1 MIALNRRQL
10 VAASAGMFA
19 ACALG
24 ADMGAGALAASAG
37 EAPVAGS
44 YDVIVLGAGGAGMCA
59 AIAAKEAGAGS
70 VVIFESMAVCGG
82 NTSYSSSSMNASYT
96 KYQKAAGIEDSVEL
110 FVADTL
116 AAGHHKNNAALVT
129 QMCQGSAAAV
139 DWVAAHGLELSD
151 VTFMAG
157 ASAARCHRPA
167 GGVSADANLVSA
179 LEAACEQAGVEI
191 VLETPA
197 RRLVLTD
204 GAVTGVVVESADGVQ
219 STYTAG
225 AVILATGG
233 FGSNFDMIRMYR
245 PDLADLITTNAP
257 GVQGDGM
264 VMAQA
269 AGANLIQMDQI
280 QIHPTV
286 YQGNGLIVGDAV
298 RGGGILINANGER
311 FTNEMGTRD
320 VVSSAELAQP
330 DGKVW
335 VLYDQALFDA
345 VAACATYAEREMSVC
360 GETLEDLCAAIGVDA
375 TVVQATLDT
384 YNAAVADGGA
394 SDPFG
399 RTTGLAEPLAT
410 APFYAIPC
418 APGIH
423 HCMGG
428 VYVDGDSQA
437 LTIKGAKVPGLFAAG
452 EVTGGIHGDNRL
464 GGNAICDI
472 VVMGINAGQKAA
484 AYVR

>member
-1 MIALNRRQL
+1 MSKSMNRRQFVSASAGVAAMAAL
-10 VAASAGMFA
+10 GAGAVAASADEA
-19 ACALG
+19 AP
-24 ADMGAGALAASAG
+24 AG
-37 EAPVAGS
+37 E

-59 AIAAKEAGAGS
+59 AIAAKEAGAES
-70 VVIFESMAVCGG
+70 VVIFESMAISGG
-82 NTSYSSSSMNASYT
+82 NTSYSSSGMNAAYT
-96 KYQKAAGIEDSVEL
+96 KYQEAAGIEDSVDL
-110 FVADTL
+110 FISDTVSG
-116 AAGHHKNNAALVT
+116 GHNKNNVALVA
-129 QMCQGSAAAV
+129 QMCEGSSAGI

-151 VTFMAG
+151 VTSMGG
-157 ASAARCHRPA
+157 ASVARCHRPA
-167 GGVSADANLVSA
+167 DKTAIGANLVPA
-179 LEAACEQAGVEI
+179 LEAACGEAGIEI
-191 VLETPA
+191 VFETA
-197 RRLVLTD
+197 AKELVVTD
-204 GAVTGVVVESADGVQ
+204 GAVTGVVVEDKDGNQ
-219 STYTAG
+219 STYAAG
-225 AVILATGG
+225 AVVLATGG
-233 FGSNFDMIRMYR
+233 FGFNFDMISMYR
-245 PDLADLITTNAP
+245 PDLADFITTNAP
-257 GVQGDGM
+257 GIQGDGM

-286 YQGNGLIVGDAV
+286 YQETGALIGEAV
-298 RGGGILINANGER
+298 RGGGGILINANGER

-320 VVSSAELAQP
+320 VVSNAELAQP

-335 VLYDQALFDA
+335 CFYDQTLFDA
-345 VAACATYAEREMSVC
+345 NAVCAKYADREMSIS
-360 GETLEDLCAAIGVDA
+360 GETLEDLCATIGVDA
-375 TVVQATLDT
+375 AAVQATLDT

-399 RTTGLAEPLAT
+399 RTTGLVAALET

-437 LTIKGAKVPGLFAAG
+437 LTIKGEKVVGLYAAG

-464 GGNAICDI
+464 GGNAVCDI

-484 AYVR
+484 AAIA